1 MPPKGRKRMH
11 LGRVRGALA
20 LVVMFFSLVAVAA
33 AQTASV
39 AGRVVDTQG
48 LAVADATVTLTAT
61 GRSVMT
67 RTGADGGFSFVQVAP
82 VEHTLQVDAPGFVRW
97 SQKVTPGTQSASV
110 AVALRV
116 AGLSETISVV
126 GSGLTTV
133 STPTVSGSRLGLT
146 PLDTPASVQ
155 ILSGDAIRERGDQ
168 TVAEA
173 KTRAAGVTQQ
183 GDPGNGGGSVVARGF
198 GGVGSVMQLFDGDQL
213 FVGAGTVTFPFD
225 TWTVERIEVLGG
237 PSSVL
242 YGNGSIGGAI
252 NVVPRKPNP
261 FSTERS
267 IRIGGGSFNTWRG
280 AVDMAGPLDEKTS
293 YRFDLSGNRS
303 SGWVDNND
311 SKNLALSGSL
321 RRQLSPALVL
331 TVSEDFGYQ
340 RPGEYFGTPTIDGVI
355 DESRKEINYNVGD
368 SEIWYRDNW
377 TQAKLEWQPSPTVR
391 VRTGLHLLATNRH
404 WRNAEEYV
412 YRPATND
419 IFRDSYIE
427 IFHRQRQYGDRT
439 DAVFTNRLFGRSNT
453 TSVGFDYNFITFQ
466 HTNNSPYGGDS
477 VTDLDNRTPGGFINL
492 AGTVPKYKTR
502 THHVS
507 VFGEDRLVLT
517 PKLSLVGGFR
527 VDRYGVERTN
537 LLTNTLAAERTYSP
551 VSGRGGVVYTLK
563 PGLSVYGQFSTAT
576 DTIGDIISNNASG
589 LLLDPTTGVQFE
601 GGVKQSLWNEKAEWT
616 AAVYHIAKHDLL
628 AADPNRPGEVLQ
640 IGSQSS
646 RGVEFTGAV
655 HLPVGLRLEG
665 NLAVLDA
672 RFDEFF
678 EDTGSAIIS
687 RNGNTPPSVPEHSV
701 NLWLTWNGPSDWQ
714 VRGGLRSVGRRFWDN
729 TNTTQM
735 PGYNVVDAGVRKRLR
750 GGAMVDLRL
759 NNLTGE
765 LYATDFY
772 YNGFAPQWM
781 LGTPRSAEVS
791 LTVGF

>member
-1 MPPKGRKRMH
+1 MH
-11 LGRVRGALA
+11 LGRVRSALA
-20 LVVMFFSLVAVAA
+20 LLMFFCLATVAA
-33 AQTASV
+33 AQTGTV
-39 AGRVVDTQG
+39 AGRVVDPQG
-48 LAVADATVTLTAT
+48 GAVADATVTLTPAG
-61 GRSVMT
+61 GRSAMT
-67 RTGADGGFSFVQVAP
+67 RTGADGAFTFGQLSAA
-82 VEHTLQVDAPGFVRW
+82 EHTLQVDAPGFVRW
-97 SQKVTPGTQSASV
+97 SQKVTPGTQTAAL

-126 GSGLTTV
+126 GASPTTV
-133 STPTVSGSRLGLT
+133 STPSLSGSRLGLT
-146 PLDTPASVQ
+146 PLDTPASIQ
-155 ILSGDAIRERGDQ
+155 ILSGDTIRERGDQ

-267 IRIGGGSFNTWRG
+267 IRIGAGSFNTWRG
-280 AVDMAGPLDEKTS
+280 AVDMAGPIDEKTS
-293 YRFDLSGNRS
+293 YRLDLSGNRS
-303 SGWVDNND
+303 SGWVDHND
-311 SKNLALSGSL
+311 SKNVAFSASL
-321 RRQLSPALVL
+321 RRQLTPSLVF
-331 TVSEDFGYQ
+331 TASEDFGYQ
-340 RPGEYFGTPTIDGVI
+340 RPGEYFGTPTINGEI
-355 DESRKEINYNVGD
+355 DESRKEVNYNVGD

-377 TQAKLEWQPSPTVR
+377 TQAKLEWHPSPTVR
-391 VRTGLHLLATNRH
+391 VRSGLHLLATNRH

-427 IFHRQRQYGDRT
+427 IFHKQRQYGDRT
-439 DAVFTNRLFGRSNT
+439 DAVFTNHLFGRSNT

-466 HTNNSPYGGDS
+466 HTNNSPYGGES
-477 VTDLDNRTPGGFINL
+477 LTDLDNRTPGGFLNL
-492 AGTVPKYKTR
+492 AGTVPKYRTR

-517 PKLSLVGGFR
+517 PKVSLVGGFR

-576 DTIGDIISNNASG
+576 DTLGDIISNNPSG
-589 LLLDPTTGVQFE
+589 LLLDPTTGVQVE
-601 GGVKQSLWNEKAEWT
+601 GGFKQSLWGERAEWT
-616 AAVYHIAKHDLL
+616 AAVYHIVKKDLL

-646 RGVEFTGAV
+646 RGFEATGAV
-655 HLPVGLRLEG
+655 SLPVGLRVEG

-672 RFDEFF
+672 RFDDFA
-678 EDTGSAIIS
+678 EDLGGVIVS

>member
-1 MPPKGRKRMH
+1 MH
-11 LGRVRGALA
+11 SGRVRGALA
-20 LVVMFFSLVAVAA
+20 LMIVFCLAA
-33 AQTASV
+33 ATGAQTGTV
-39 AGRVVDTQG
+39 AGRVVDAQG
-48 LAVADATVTLTAT
+48 LAVSGATVTVTPAA
-61 GRSVMT
+61 GRSAMT
-67 RTGADGGFSFVQVAP
+67 QTGADGGFSFTQLGA
-82 VEHTLQVDAPGFVRW
+82 VEHTLQVDALGFVRW
-97 SQKVTPGTQSASV
+97 SQKVTPGTVSAALSV
-110 AVALRV
+110 SLRV

-126 GSGLTTV
+126 GASLTTV
-133 STPTVSGSRLGLT
+133 DTPSVSASRLGLT
-146 PLDTPASVQ
+146 PLDTPASIQ

-280 AVDMAGPLDEKTS
+280 AVDMAGPIDEKTS

-303 SGWVDNND
+303 SGWVQDND
-311 SKNLALSGSL
+311 SKNMALSASL
-321 RRQLSPALVL
+321 RRQLSPTLVL

-340 RPGEYFGTPTIDGVI
+340 RPGEYFGTPTINGAV
-355 DESRKEINYNVGD
+355 DESRKDVNYNVGD

-377 TQAKLEWQPSPTVR
+377 AQAKLEWQPSPTVR
-391 VRTGLHLLATNRH
+391 VRSGLHLLATNRH
-404 WRNAEEYV
+404 WRDAEEYV

-427 IFHRQRQYGDRT
+427 IFHKQRQYGDRT
-439 DAVFTNRLFGRSNT
+439 DAVFSNHLFGRSNT
-453 TSVGFDYNFITFQ
+453 SSVGFDYNFITFQ
-466 HTNNSPYGGDS
+466 HTNNSPYGGES
-477 VTDLDNRTPGGFINL
+477 TTDLDNTTPGGFLNL
-492 AGTVPKYKTR
+492 AGTVPKYRTR

-517 PKLSLVGGFR
+517 PKVALVGGVR

-537 LLTNTLAAERTYSP
+537 LLTNALAAERTYSP
-551 VSGRGGVVYTLK
+551 VSGRGGVVYTLE
-563 PGLSVYGQFSTAT
+563 PGFSVYGQFSTAT

-589 LLLDPTTGVQFE
+589 LLLDPTTGVQIE
-601 GGVKQSLWNEKAEWT
+601 GGFKQSLWNERAEWT
-616 AAVYHIAKHDLL
+616 AAVYHIVKRDLL

-655 HLPVGLRLEG
+655 SLPAGLRVEG

-678 EDTGSAIIS
+678 EDTGSAIVS

-701 NLWLTWNGPSDWQ
+701 NLWLTWNAPSDWQ

-750 GGAMVDLRL
+750 GGAIVDLRL
-759 NNLTGE
+759 NNLSGE

-791 LTVGF
+791 LTMGF